1 MCQIIDYKAYLSYID
16 CTNLREKNI
25 QKTITLMSTT
35 DKLRVSR
42 FRKKKDRV
50 RSIAGRFLLMN
61 ILQHIGLSPQIIK
74 NMQWSPQK
82 KPYIKG
88 IKYFSISHS
97 HNYVAIVYSNVP
109 VGLDIEKEITT
120 ITIDDYSSVFSAN
133 ELKLIY
139 ENTKPQLQFYKVW
152 TKKES
157 LFKVLG
163 SGFLIPS
170 ENIEL
175 IGNTVWVDKTKYY
188 FTYLDDIAGYTM
200 TMASPFEIKT
210 IETVKI

>member
-1 MCQIIDYKAYLSYID
+1 MIDYKKTYLSYID
-16 CTNLREKNI
+16 CTNLGEKNI
-25 QKTITLMSTT
+25 QKTINLMSMS
-35 DKLRVSR
+35 DRLRVSR
-42 FRKKKDRV
+42 FLRKEDQV

-61 ILQHIGLSPQIIK
+61 IIEHIGLSPQIIK
-74 NMQWSPQK
+74 NIEWSSQK
-82 KPYIKG
+82 KPYIKEL
-88 IKYFSISHS
+88 KYFSISHS
-97 HNYVAIVYSNVP
+97 HNYVAIVYSNAP

-157 LFKVLG
+157 LLKVLG
-163 SGFLIPS
+163 LGFLASS
-170 ENIEL
+170 EDIEV
-175 IGNTVWVDKTKYY
+175 IDDIVWVDKTKYH
-188 FTYLDDIAGYTM
+188 FTYFDDVVGYTM
-200 TMASPFEIKT
+200 TMASPLEIKT